1 MPARSR
7 PGRREDT
14 GKMAGGNASQGES
27 MAPTSLRLLKV
38 FGVGALA
45 SIAVAACG
53 PGGTSNNSG
62 LAADQTLNF
71 PILAD
76 FGTLDPAVAD
86 AETDQEIQ
94 QNMFD
99 GLVKFD
105 QNLNIVPD
113 LATAVPVATNNG
125 LTYTFKLR
133 NDATFSNGDKFTSK
147 DVLYSWNRAAAYQ
160 GSYATNL
167 AAIKG
172 YDVVSKNTQTGAAL
186 EALLE
191 KNDPSVTLSGLSA
204 PDANTVVVNLS
215 APAGWFMTA
224 IALSGSTG
232 WIVDQNA
239 VKQNP
244 DNWWTNP
251 ATAIGTGPFKMVAY
265 TPKQVVDFAAVDN
278 WWGSPKPT
286 LKKVHIDISVN
297 NASTAITKYEQGG
310 YDIYG
315 YGGYSNAPVAD
326 ILRIKGTSSEASQL
340 LLHPKVRTYWV
351 SFNMVINNVRPAK
364 GPFAPIADD
373 SAKNLRMAFALAIDK
388 TKLVQTVC
396 QNIVCTPATGGLIPP
411 GLIGYMGDGKDP
423 LSAFDAAKA
432 KQLLQQADPSGTKT
446 KGLVYAYDPENPL
459 NSSTAQFLQAQWND
473 NLGVHVDLLPISH
486 SQFIKARLKGTYVLS
501 RDGWQAD
508 YNHPQDWFDNL
519 WGNVVGCPNS
529 GCTSGYDTKAYDD
542 LLAKADAEPLDQA
555 KADYAQLNQML
566 ISDVAYIPLY
576 YSVGAFLI
584 KPYVKGAGTNAFF
597 DNAWSNIQIMSH

>member
-1 MPARSR
+1 
-7 PGRREDT
+7 
-14 GKMAGGNASQGES
+14 
-27 MAPTSLRLLKV
+27 MAPSSFRLLKV
-38 FGVGALA
+38 LGVGALA

-53 PGGTSNNSG
+53 PGGGTNTGG

-99 GLVKFD
+99 GLVRFD

-113 LATAVPVATNNG
+113 LATAVPTATNNG

-133 NDATFSNGDKFTSK
+133 NDVTFSNGDKFTSK

-172 YDVVSKNTQTGAAL
+172 YDVVAKNKETGAAL

-191 KNDPSVTLSGLSA
+191 KNDPSVTLSGLTA
-204 PDANTVVVNLS
+204 PDPTTVVVNMS
-215 APAGWFMTA
+215 APAGWFLTA
-224 IALSGSTG
+224 IALAGSTG

-239 VKQNP
+239 VKQDP
-244 DNWWTNP
+244 DNWWTKP
-251 ATAIGTGPFKMVAY
+251 ATAIGTGPFKMVDY

-286 LKKVHIDISVN
+286 LKKVHVDISVT

-326 ILRIKGTSSEASQL
+326 ILRIQGTSSEKSQL
-340 LLHPKVRTYWV
+340 LLHPKVRSYWV
-351 SFNMVINNVRPAK
+351 SFNVVSDAKRPAK
-364 GPFAPIADD
+364 GPFTLDQGD
-373 SAKNLRMAFALAIDK
+373 SAKNLRTAFALAVDK
-388 TKLVQTVC
+388 KKLVDTVC
-396 QNIVCTPATGGLIPP
+396 QGIVCTPATGGLIPP
-411 GLIGYMGDGKDP
+411 GLIGHMDTTDP

-432 KQLLQQADPSGTKT
+432 KQLLQQADPNGTKT

-459 NSSTAQFLQAQWND
+459 NASTAQFLQAQWND
-473 NLGVHVDLLPISH
+473 NLGVHVDLLPVSH
-486 SQFIKARLKGTYVLS
+486 SQFIKARLKGSYVLS

-519 WGNVVGCPNS
+519 WGNIVGCPDS
-529 GCTSGYDTKAYDD
+529 GCSSGYDTKAYDD

-555 KADYAQLNQML
+555 KADYAKLNQML
-566 ISDVAYIPLY
+566 IDDVVYIPLF

-584 KPYVKGAGTNAFF
+584 KPYVKGAGSNAFF
-597 DNAWSNIQIMSH
+597 DNYWQNIQIMSH

>member
-1 MPARSR
+1 MS
-7 PGRREDT
+7 
-14 GKMAGGNASQGES
+14 
-27 MAPTSLRLLKV
+27 PTSLRLLKV
-38 FGVGALA
+38 LGVGALA

-53 PGGTSNNSG
+53 PGGGSNNNSG
-62 LAADQTLNF
+62 LASDQTLNF

-113 LATAVPVATNNG
+113 LATSVPTATNNG

-172 YDVVSKNTQTGAAL
+172 YDTVAKNTQTGAAL

-191 KNDPSVTLSGLSA
+191 KNDPSVTLSGLTA
-204 PDANTVVVNLS
+204 PDATTVVVNLS

-224 IALSGSTG
+224 IALAGSTG

-239 VKQNP
+239 VKQDP
-244 DNWWTNP
+244 DNWWTKP
-251 ATAIGTGPFKMVAY
+251 ETAIGTGPFKMVDY

-326 ILRIKGTSSEASQL
+326 ILRIKGTSNESAQL
-340 LLHPKVRTYWV
+340 LLHPKVRSYWV
-351 SFNMVINNVRPAK
+351 SFNMVIDSHRPAK

-373 SAKNLRMAFALAIDK
+373 SAKNLRMAFALAVDK

-396 QNIVCTPATGGLIPP
+396 QGIVCTPATGGLIPP

-432 KQLLQQADPSGTKT
+432 KQLLQQADPNGTKT
-446 KGLVYAYDPENPL
+446 KGLQYAYDPENPL
-459 NSSTAQFLQAQWND
+459 NASTAQFLQAQWND
-473 NLGVHVDLLPISH
+473 NLGVHVDLLPVSH
-486 SQFIKARLKGTYVLS
+486 SQFIKARLKGTYVLA

-519 WGNVVGCPNS
+519 WGNVVGCPDS

-597 DNAWSNIQIMSH
+597 DNYWSNIQIMSH

>member
-1 MPARSR
+1 
-7 PGRREDT
+7 
-14 GKMAGGNASQGES
+14 

-38 FGVGALA
+38 LGVGALA

-53 PGGTSNNSG
+53 PGGGSNNTG

-71 PILAD
+71 PILSD

-113 LATAVPVATNNG
+113 LATSVPTATNNG

-133 NDATFSNGDKFTSK
+133 NDVTFSNGDKFTSK

-167 AAIKG
+167 SAIKG
-172 YDVVSKNTQTGAAL
+172 YDVVSKNTQTGTAL

-191 KNDPSVTLSGLSA
+191 KNDPSVTLSGLTA
-204 PDANTVVVNLS
+204 PDATTVVVNLS
-215 APAGWFMTA
+215 SPAGWFMTA

-232 WIVDQNA
+232 WIVDENA
-239 VKQNP
+239 VKQDP
-244 DNWWTNP
+244 DNWWTKP
-251 ATAIGTGPFKMVAY
+251 ATAIGTGPFKMVDY

-286 LKKVHIDISVN
+286 LKKVHIDISVTN
-297 NASTAITKYEQGG
+297 PSTAITKYEQGG

-326 ILRIKGTSSEASQL
+326 ILRIQGTANEKSQL
-340 LLHPKVRTYWV
+340 LLHPKVRSYWV
-351 SFNMVINNVRPAK
+351 SFNMTIDSARPAK

-373 SAKNLRMAFALAIDK
+373 NAKNLRMAFALAIDK

-396 QNIVCTPATGGLIPP
+396 QNIVCTAATGGLIPP

-432 KQLLQQADPSGTKT
+432 KQLLQQADPTGAKT
-446 KGLVYAYDPENPL
+446 KGLVYAYDPENAL
-459 NSSTAQFLQAQWND
+459 NGSTAQFLQAQWND
-473 NLGVHVDLLPISH
+473 NLGVHVDLLPVSH

-519 WGNVVGCPNS
+519 WGNVVGCPDS

-597 DNAWSNIQIMSH
+597 DNSWTNIQIMSH